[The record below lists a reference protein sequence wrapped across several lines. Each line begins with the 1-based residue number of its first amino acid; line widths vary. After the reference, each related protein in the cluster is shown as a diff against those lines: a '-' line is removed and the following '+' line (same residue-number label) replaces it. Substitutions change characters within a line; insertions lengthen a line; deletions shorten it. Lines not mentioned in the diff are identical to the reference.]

1 MHLRISCF
9 GPRGCRFIRLVPDW
23 LSILILGLVEGVTEF
38 LPVSSTGHLLLVEHW
53 IGHRSEFFNVIIQ
66 SAAVLAVVAAFR
78 DRLTQLLATR
88 HDPVTRAY
96 VAKIAVAFII
106 TGVGGL
112 ALKKAGLRLD
122 PENTVPVATATLV
135 GGVLFLWVE
144 HGLKG
149 RKATDDVPWMAALAV
164 AAAQLLAI
172 ACPGSS
178 RSGSAI
184 LFALALG
191 VSRPAATEFAFLLG
205 VPTLLAAG
213 GKEFLDAVKSG
224 EPHEPWGMILLGC
237 IVSAA
242 SAFVVVRWLL
252 GYVRSHR
259 FTGFAI
265 YRIVLGATLLLIP
278 LLRRG

>member
-1 MHLRISCF
+1 MSCL
-9 GPRGCRFIRLVPDW
+9 GNHGGRFIRLVPDW

-66 SAAVLAVVAAFR
+66 SAAVLAVLAAFR
-78 DRLTQLLATR
+78 ERVTRWATTLGEPATR
-88 HDPVTRAY
+88 DAL
-96 VAKIAVAFII
+96 AKIAVAFVI
-106 TGVGGL
+106 TGIGGL
-112 ALKKAGLRLD
+112 ALKKAGLRLSS
-122 PENTVPVATATLV
+122 ENPVPVATATLV
-135 GGVLFLWVE
+135 GGVLFLVVE
-144 HGLKG
+144 HFLKG
-149 RKATDDVPWMAALAV
+149 RPTRDDVSWPAALAV

-184 LFALALG
+184 LFALAMG

-213 GKEFLDAVKSG
+213 GKEFIDAVKSG
-224 EPHEPWGMILLGC
+224 EPHEPWGLIALGC
-237 IVSAA
+237 VVSAA
-242 SAFVVVRWLL
+242 SAFVVVKWLL

-265 YRIVLGATLLLIP
+265 YRIVLGGALLLSR
-278 LLRRG
+278 LA

>member
-1 MHLRISCF
+1 MSCL
-9 GPRGCRFIRLVPDW
+9 GRHGERFIRLVPDW

-66 SAAVLAVVAAFR
+66 SAAVLAVLAAFR
-78 DRLTQLLATR
+78 ERVTRWATTLGEPATR
-88 HDPVTRAY
+88 DAL
-96 VAKIAVAFII
+96 AKIAVAFVI
-106 TGVGGL
+106 TGIGGL
-112 ALKKAGLRLD
+112 ALKKAGLRLSS
-122 PENTVPVATATLV
+122 ENPVPVATATLV
-135 GGVLFLWVE
+135 GGVLFLVVE
-144 HGLKG
+144 HFLKG
-149 RKATDDVPWMAALAV
+149 RPTRDDVSWPAAVAV

-184 LFALALG
+184 LFALAMG

-213 GKEFLDAVKSG
+213 GKEFIDAVKSG
-224 EPHEPWGMILLGC
+224 EPHEPWGLIALGC
-237 IVSAA
+237 VVSAA
-242 SAFVVVRWLL
+242 SAFVVVKWLL

-265 YRIVLGATLLLIP
+265 YRIVLGGALLLSR
-278 LLRRG
+278 LA

>member
-1 MHLRISCF
+1 M
-9 GPRGCRFIRLVPDW
+9 PDW

-66 SAAVLAVVAAFR
+66 SAAVLAVLAAFR
-78 DRLTQLLATR
+78 ERVTRWATTLGEPATR
-88 HDPVTRAY
+88 DAL
-96 VAKIAVAFII
+96 AKIAVAFVI
-106 TGVGGL
+106 TGIGGL
-112 ALKKAGLRLD
+112 ALKKAGLRLSS
-122 PENTVPVATATLV
+122 ENPVPVATATLV
-135 GGVLFLWVE
+135 GGVLFLVVE
-144 HGLKG
+144 HFLKG
-149 RKATDDVPWMAALAV
+149 RPTRDDVSWPAAVAV

-184 LFALALG
+184 LFALAMG

-213 GKEFLDAVKSG
+213 GKEFIDAVKSG
-224 EPHEPWGMILLGC
+224 EPHEPWGLIALGC
-237 IVSAA
+237 VVSAA
-242 SAFVVVRWLL
+242 SAFVVVKWLL

-265 YRIVLGATLLLIP
+265 YRIVLGGALLLSR
-278 LLRRG
+278 LA